1 MAVKTGAFSG
11 SCVTVVL
18 VGPVVV
24 VVAAVV
30 AAFKLGMAVMV
41 MAGPV
46 PVDSTGP
53 ESITNP
59 IAQD

>member
-18 VGPVVV
+18 VGPVV